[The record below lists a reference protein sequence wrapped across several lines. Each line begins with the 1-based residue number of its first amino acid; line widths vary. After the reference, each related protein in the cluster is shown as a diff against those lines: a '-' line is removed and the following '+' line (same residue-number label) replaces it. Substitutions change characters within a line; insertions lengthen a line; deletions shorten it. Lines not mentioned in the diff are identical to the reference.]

1 MRLPRSFPI
10 RGVSRRSH
18 AKVARGATSL
28 KAAYER
34 VGTAVGLDPK
44 DVAECYRL
52 RKRHM
57 TPPTYTKK
65 HHEAMW
71 MMDTSE
77 RQLEEH
83 IRRLVADAN
92 ALQPLIADRP
102 RFKYQHHWISINSGS
117 GWPDDVLIDRKQHV
131 VYFWENKR
139 ETESPRDDQQEWLDD
154 LAACCQFVAQSM
166 VVLGVIRPSNYST
179 LFDIVGLSPQP
190 GQAHGAEQ
198 DGQDQQRD
206 RVGQVDVD

>member
-1 MRLPRSFPI
+1 VRGLTRS
-10 RGVSRRSH
+10 SH
-18 AKVARGATSL
+18 VKVVRGATSL

-34 VGTAVGLDPK
+34 VGIAVGLDPR

-52 RKRHM
+52 RKRHI

-92 ALQPLIADRP
+92 AIHPLITGRA
-102 RFKYQHHWISINSGS
+102 RFKYQHHWLSINSGS
-117 GWPDDVLIDRKQHV
+117 GWPDDVLIDRLFHR

-139 ETESPRDDQQEWLDD
+139 ETESARPDQQEWLDD
-154 LAACCQFVAQSM
+154 LKNCCTTPNM
-166 VVLGVIRPSNYST
+166 VVLGTIRPSNYAL
-179 LFDIVGLSPQP
+179 LFDILGLSPEP
-190 GQAHGAEQ
+190 SYGARADQ
-198 DGQDQQRD
+198 HGQDQ
-206 RVGQVDVD
+206 

>member
-1 MRLPRSFPI
+1 
-10 RGVSRRSH
+10 
-18 AKVARGATSL
+18 
-28 KAAYER
+28 
-34 VGTAVGLDPK
+34 
-44 DVAECYRL
+44 
-52 RKRHM
+52 M

-139 ETESPRDDQQEWLDD
+139 ETESPRDDQQGWLDD
-154 LAACCQFVAQSM
+154 LAACGTESM
-166 VVLGVIRPSNYST
+166 VVLGVIRPSNYAR
-179 LFDIVGLSPQP
+179 LFDILGLAPEP
-190 GQAHGAEQ
+190 GQAQGAEQ
-198 DGQDQQRD
+198 DGQDHQRD
-206 RVGQVDVD
+206 RV

>member
-18 AKVARGATSL
+18 TRTVKGATSL

-34 VGTAVGLDPK
+34 VGKAVGLPAS

-52 RKRHM
+52 RKRKI

-71 MMDTSE
+71 MMDTTE

-92 ALQPLIADRP
+92 AVQPLINGRP
-102 RFKYQHHWISINSGS
+102 RFRYQHHWISINSGS
-117 GWPDDVLIDRKQHV
+117 GWPDDQLLDRKTHTLYV
-131 VYFWENKR
+131 FENKR
-139 ETESPRDDQQEWLDD
+139 ETESPRPDQQEWLDD
-154 LAACCQFVAQSM
+154 LSHVGGRL
-166 VVLGVIRPSNYST
+166 VVLGTIRPSNYAS
-179 LFDIVGLSPQP
+179 LFDIVGLAPQP
-190 GQAHGAEQ
+190 GQGHGADQHGQEQ
-198 DGQDQQRD
+198 ELD
-206 RVGQVDVD
+206 RV